1 MNNCNECKPTCGCDK
16 PKCGCPK
23 PIFDID
29 EMPND
34 VATLRYNFDGI
45 SAWYDYSNMI
55 YQTQT
60 DTTVSVDAIARV
72 LKHMAERHTDTI
84 SAKELGSILHL
95 ADIGDVDIT
104 DVQDHSILV
113 YKKDGTCA
121 SGCNG
126 ISNTWYG
133 WNSDEHISTSMDS
146 VMGFDADGSP
156 VSLQKPT
163 HTNQYYQLGWNAS
176 NKLSYT
182 QPKEVTTAPTDAD
195 GFKYRLY
202 LDPNT
207 KQIVYVKEK

>member
-1 MNNCNECKPTCGCDK
+1 MNNCNCKPTCGCDT

-34 VATLRYNFDGI
+34 VATLRFNFDGI
-45 SAWYDYSNMI
+45 SAWYDFSNMI
-55 YQTQT
+55 RQTQT

-113 YKKDGTCA
+113 YKKDGSCA

-126 ISNTWYG
+126 ISNSWYG
-133 WNSDEHISTSMDS
+133 WNADEHTNTSMSS
-146 VMGFDADGSP
+146 VMGFDANGSP
-156 VSLQKPT
+156 VSLQKPA

-176 NKLSYT
+176 DKLSYT
-182 QPKEVTTAPTDAD
+182 QPKQVTTAPIDSE
-195 GFKYRLY
+195 GYKYRLY
-202 LDPNT
+202 LDPTT